1 MADRRCP
8 PVPNHT
14 HAFWV
19 TLDVTI
25 LGEIVMFDAMS
36 DAEIGCYEAELLP
49 ARTVLSM
56 RSAGMQGILG
66 GNNSG
71 TSGGSGSHGG
81 ASHAHD
87 FDMFWWLNQPGTA
100 NPDTAGAG
108 STAAGTVATASHTAG
123 SEVGSA
129 GGDANG

>member
-1 MADRRCP
+1 
-8 PVPNHT
+8 
-14 HAFWV
+14 
-19 TLDVTI
+19 
-25 LGEIVMFDAMS
+25 MFDAMN

-56 RSAGMQGILG
+56 RSASIQGYLG

-81 ASHAHD
+81 ASHTHGINLL
-87 FDMFWWLNQPGTA
+87 WWLNQPGTA

-108 STAAGTVATASHTAG
+108 GTASHTAG

-129 GGDANG
+129 GAEANG

>member
-1 MADRRCP
+1 
-8 PVPNHT
+8 
-14 HAFWV
+14 V
-19 TLDVTI
+19 TV

-36 DAEIGCYEAELLP
+36 DAEIGCHEPELLP

-56 RSAGMQGILG
+56 RCGGIQGVLTD
-66 GNNSG
+66 NNSG

-81 ASHAHD
+81 TSHAHN
-87 FDMFWWLNQPGTA
+87 FNLLWWLNQPGTA

-108 STAAGTVATASHTAG
+108 STAAGTVATASHSAG

-129 GGDANG
+129 GSDANG